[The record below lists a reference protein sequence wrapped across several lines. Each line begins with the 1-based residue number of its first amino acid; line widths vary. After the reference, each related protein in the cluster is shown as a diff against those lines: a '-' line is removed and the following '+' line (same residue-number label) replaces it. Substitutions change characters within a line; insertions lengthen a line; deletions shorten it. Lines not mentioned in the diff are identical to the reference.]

1 MLRKSRL
8 CDTVALAILKLAV
21 GMSGSG
27 KPRETLFTQNYIIIC
42 LINLFIV
49 ISSFPLVAIL
59 PLYLRDNVTPN
70 TTLTGLI
77 IGIFP
82 FCALLSR
89 FFAGWALDNFR
100 IKPLFA
106 AALLGYSLFFL
117 VYPWVFSVP
126 LFLILRAAHGFIFGV
141 AMTAAAV
148 IRVLPLSRRGEGVGY
163 FSISLSLGMA
173 AGPFIALKIIT
184 QFSFLALFIFF
195 TVLILAGW
203 GALVWRVKLSEV
215 GHRERKPFA
224 WSDLFL
230 KRALSLVVNVFVIN
244 TVYAGLVAFVV
255 LYAVNL
261 NYSDAVV
268 SMFFLIMSLVMLCSR
283 LFAGRILDARG
294 PRLISSCGIVVL
306 GVGSLLMAWTPGVA
320 VFLLGGVCVGL
331 GVGILFPVLQTMI
344 NNMVQPRQQG
354 VANASYYVGLD
365 FGWVCGTT
373 LSGFVVGLSS
383 IAGAYVMNAGL
394 CVAALV
400 LFLTLNLKHYNLH
413 KVC

>member
-1 MLRKSRL
+1 M
-8 CDTVALAILKLAV
+8 V
-21 GMSGSG
+21 GMSESGSG
-27 KPRETLFTQNYIIIC
+27 REAFFTQNYIIIC

-49 ISSFPLVAIL
+49 LSSFPLVTIL
-59 PLYLRDNVTPN
+59 PVYLRANVTPN

-106 AALLGYSLFFL
+106 AFLLGYAMLFMVYPFVYDVMPFL
-117 VYPWVFSVP
+117 V
-126 LFLILRAAHGFIFGV
+126 LRAVHGFIFGV
-141 AMTAAAV
+141 AMTAAAAAV

-173 AGPFIALKIIT
+173 AGPFIALKIIAW
-184 QFSFLALFIFF
+184 FSFFTLFVFF
-195 TVLILAGW
+195 AVLILAGW
-203 GALVWRVKLSEV
+203 VALLWRVKLPEI
-215 GHRERKPFA
+215 GRAKRKAFVL
-224 WSDLFL
+224 SDLFL
-230 KRALSLVVNVFVIN
+230 KKALSLVINVFVIN

-255 LYAVNL
+255 LYAISL
-261 NYSDAVV
+261 GYSDNIVAL
-268 SMFFLIMSLVMLCSR
+268 FFLIMSLVMLCSR
-283 LFAGRILDARG
+283 LFAGRILDTRG
-294 PRLISSCGIVVL
+294 PRLISACGIVML
-306 GVGSLLMAWTPGVA
+306 GAGSLLMAWALNVA

-344 NNMVQPRQQG
+344 NNMVQPGQQG

-373 LSGFVVGLSS
+373 LSGFVVGLTS
-383 IAGAYVMNAGL
+383 IAGAYAMNAAL

-400 LFLTLNLKHYNLH
+400 LFLTLNLKHYNQH